1 MFYMYYLGIFIK
13 LFILL
18 LAVSYV
24 LKILVPYIYYSVK
37 FNKIFKRHVIY
48 DCKINN
54 VDRIANKY
62 RENCIRENIFN
73 DDNKRYYKNFKK
85 LCRLHYKYIIF
96 IKKAKSSPIDNK
108 IFVVLHD
115 SENELMWNDPD
126 IMKKYIMDILII
138 LFKNDD
144 LIKKLYLGLVNDK
157 LMESINRLDEE
168 FPNKTYRKYFRH
180 KIDKADTIIQV
191 IGFNDFRGFAFICS
205 VVYIL
210 FYMFI
215 EFCLK

>member
-1 MFYMYYLGIFIK
+1 MHYLGIFIK

-18 LAVSYV
+18 LAVSYI

-37 FNKIFKRHVIY
+37 LNKLFKRHVIY

-62 RENCIRENIFN
+62 RENCIRENTFN
-73 DDNKRYYKNFKK
+73 EDNKRYFKNFKR
-85 LCRLHYKYIIF
+85 LCRLHYKYVIF
-96 IKKAKSSPIDNK
+96 IKKSKSSPIDDK
-108 IFVVLHD
+108 IYAALYD
-115 SENELMWNDPD
+115 SDNEFLWNNPD
-126 IMKKYIMDILII
+126 MLSKHIMDILII

-180 KIDKADTIIQV
+180 KIDKADTLIQI

-210 FYMFI
+210 FYVFI

>member
-1 MFYMYYLGIFIK
+1 MFHMYYLGIFIK

-54 VDRIANKY
+54 
-62 RENCIRENIFN
+62 CMRENIFN
-73 DDNKRYYKNFKK
+73 TDSKRYYKNFKR

-108 IFVVLHD
+108 IFVALHD

-180 KIDKADTIIQV
+180 KIDKADTLIQAT
-191 IGFNDFRGFAFICS
+191 GFNDFRGFAFICS

-210 FYMFI
+210 FYVFI